1 MKDNIAKRYSKLDIA
16 HIVINITVLIIMF
29 AMSAILFYEITNYGM
44 LKQLID
50 TSVSDTMTMLN
61 ERY

>member
-1 MKDNIAKRYSKLDIA
+1 MKDNITKRYSKLDIA
-16 HIVINITVLIIMF
+16 QIVINITVLIIMF

-61 ERY
+61 GRY